1 MAHIPEGVVSAPVL
15 IGAGVVAV
23 AALCYAVRKL
33 DYAKIPHAAVLAA
46 CFFVASLIA
55 VPAGPSSV
63 HLLLNG
69 LMGLLLGWTA
79 VPAIMVALALQAV
92 FFGFGGPLVL
102 GVNALNIALPAL
114 IVAGLFSGLLSKAII
129 QRQTRRIYLLGG
141 LAGLIGVVGTGA
153 MVCFTLIVSYNAYR
167 TAANIIAL
175 TYLPLAIVEALVTA
189 TIVGFIA
196 KVAPE
201 MLTKV
206 VYNAATA
213 ENSEL
218 SAAKEPQN
226 AEVL

>member
-15 IGAGVVAV
+15 ITGGVIAV

-33 DYAKIPHAAVLAA
+33 DYAKVPHAAVLAA

-69 LMGLLLGWTA
+69 MMGLLLGWTA
-79 VPAIMVALALQAV
+79 VPAIMVALVLQAV

-102 GVNALNIALPAL
+102 GVNAVNMALPAL
-114 IVAGLFSGLLSKAII
+114 IVAWLLSGALSNAIANGE
-129 QRQTRRIYLLGG
+129 QRKIYLLGG
-141 LAGLIGVVGTGA
+141 FAGLIGVVGTA
-153 MVCFTLIVSYNAYR
+153 TMVCLSLIASSAAYL
-167 TAANIIAL
+167 TAAKIIAV

-189 TIVGFIA
+189 TVVGFIA

-201 MLTKV
+201 MLLKTRV
-206 VYNAATA
+206 EQALQP
-213 ENSEL
+213 EE
-218 SAAKEPQN
+218 QGN